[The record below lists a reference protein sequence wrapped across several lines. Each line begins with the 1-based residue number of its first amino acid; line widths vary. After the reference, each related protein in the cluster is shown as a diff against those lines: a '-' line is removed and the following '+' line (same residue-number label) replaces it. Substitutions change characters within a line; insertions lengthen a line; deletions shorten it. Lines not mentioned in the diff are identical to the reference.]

1 MPDTQ
6 DQETQQE
13 NDSQQTAKVT
23 TSFTVNIH
31 NKNNNKHF

>member
-13 NDSQQTAKVT
+13 NDSQQNAEVT

>member
-13 NDSQQTAKVT
+13 NDSQQTAQVT